1 VATALERVFE
11 PLKKDYEKSRKSKAQ
26 AVIEDDDGK
35 QMPSKS
41 RTAGTG
47 QLDRIIEMGANQN
60 PIDEPTG
67 EGKVRRAAD
76 LRSTNDPDSE
86 APPSEAEPEETK
98 PKKNKKKKKAAA
110 AAAAAEDGNED
121 EKAAE

>member
-1 VATALERVFE
+1 
-11 PLKKDYEKSRKSKAQ
+11 
-26 AVIEDDDGK
+26 
-35 QMPSKS
+35 MPSKS

-60 PIDEPTG
+60 PIEEPTG

-86 APPSEAEPEETK
+86 APPSEVEPEEAK
-98 PKKNKKKKKAAA
+98 PKKKKKKAAA
-110 AAAAAEDGNED
+110 AAAAATDKE
-121 EKAAE
+121 EKEAE